1 MMEERWEMIR
11 WVTGYLSRNQERWEV
26 EKRERDQERR
36 RRLDE
41 WDKEERFRKISML
54 REKMGRRGEREK
66 GKDDESI
73 RDGWTK
79 WRQEEEEAEILEI
92 GVECTDPTGL
102 GPMLDMGVRMS
113 TKKRGRNVSKSEI
126 QNPKSKNT

>member
-1 MMEERWEMIR
+1 MCNRVMMEERW
-11 WVTGYLSRNQERWEV
+11 V

-54 REKMGRRGEREK
+54 REKLGRRGEREK
-66 GKDDESI
+66 RKDGESI

-79 WRQEEEEAEILEI
+79 WRQE
-92 GVECTDPTGL
+92 
-102 GPMLDMGVRMS
+102 S
-113 TKKRGRNVSKSEI
+113 H
-126 QNPKSKNT
+126 Q